1 VKILRS
7 FKNTR
12 SILSHASAKD
22 REAIFEAWSQA
33 LRKAFESMDTMRPF
47 EIVFR
52 SLETSPAATFLQGD
66 DSSRTMEA
74 LRAAVRHAA
83 EDTAL
88 RKLSDE
94 LENKYSVAA
103 GLCSLRDAIHVPDII
118 HSTVMRVASEVEDP
132 RSLAAGLAE
141 ISGRWKPATVKV
153 AEISLVHEKHPYMHL
168 DRVEGEV
175 QSFSL
180 PLG

>member
-1 VKILRS
+1 MPARILAGGPLVGCCVSRGIPT
-7 FKNTR
+7 K
-12 SILSHASAKD
+12 SISLPAYSAVPV
-22 REAIFEAWSQA
+22 Q
-33 LRKAFESMDTMRPF
+33 
-47 EIVFR
+47 
-52 SLETSPAATFLQGD
+52 
-66 DSSRTMEA
+66 
-74 LRAAVRHAA
+74 
-83 EDTAL
+83 L